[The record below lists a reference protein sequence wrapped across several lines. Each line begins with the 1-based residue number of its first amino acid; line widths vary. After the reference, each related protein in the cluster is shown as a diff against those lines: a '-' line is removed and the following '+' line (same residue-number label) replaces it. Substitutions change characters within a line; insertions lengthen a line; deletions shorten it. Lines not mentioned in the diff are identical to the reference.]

1 MEGDMLEQGAR
12 HQHWKNLMWSYVV
25 LFCMNKKGV
34 KKKEQE
40 RGKKKEERKAS
51 SDNQFFL
58 SPKALAVVTIKACL
72 IILPPL

>member
-34 KKKEQE
+34 KKKKAK
-40 RGKKKEERKAS
+40 RGKKEERKAS
-51 SDNQFFL
+51 SDNQFFYHRKH
-58 SPKALAVVTIKACL
+58 SQW
-72 IILPPL
+72 LPLRLV